1 MSAPNLPADG
11 IVVSHATVLPE
22 WLDYNGHM
30 NVAYYLVAFETG
42 IDAYKEVVGMDLAY
56 IEREG
61 RSTVALESHITFQNE
76 AMLGEALRIETR
88 IVDFDG
94 KRAHIYQELF
104 RGEDLLATQETL
116 SISFDTGARRT
127 CPFEDAVAA
136 RYRALM
142 AAQADLPR
150 PKWLGRSIGIGKGK
164 PAG

>member
-1 MSAPNLPADG
+1 MSAFSPPPNG

-42 IDAYKEVVGMDLAY
+42 IDAYKETIGMDLAY

-76 AMLGEALRIETR
+76 AMLGEELRVETR

-116 SISFDTGARRT
+116 SLSFDTRLRKS
-127 CPFEDAVAA
+127 CPFEERIAGH
-136 RYRALM
+136 YRALM
-142 AAQADLPR
+142 EAAAHLPR
-150 PKWLGRSIGIGKGK
+150 PKWLGRAVGIGKGK

>member
-1 MSAPNLPADG
+1 MSDFSPPANG
-11 IVVSHATVLPE
+11 VVVSHATVLPA

-42 IDAYKEVVGMDLAY
+42 IDAYKAVVGMDLAY
-56 IEREG
+56 IEGTG

-116 SISFDTGARRT
+116 SLSFDTRARKSCR
-127 CPFEDAVAA
+127 FEDAVAA
-136 RYRALM
+136 RYRALV
-142 AAQADLPR
+142 AAQAALPR
-150 PKWLGRSIGIGKGK
+150 PKWLGRAVGIGKGK
-164 PAG
+164 PAA